1 MFNLPKLALAL
12 ASATLLSVA
21 QAAPTTFFGEDL
33 NFADRENGRD
43 PNPVAVRTNS
53 NAARASFLNKLS
65 GVGTEN
71 FDGLAVGTTPPLALN
86 FPGAGTA
93 TLTGGEGVQ
102 SGNDEAGRYPISG
115 DKYYFAGTDNFK
127 IAFSSPIAAF
137 GFYGVDIGDFGADL
151 WLSLTDTN
159 DVVTQLNVPVTRSN
173 RGQLSGSV
181 FYFGFYDTVT
191 QYKNIAFT
199 RTVGDGDN
207 FGFDDMTIGSL
218 EQINET
224 PEPASLA
231 LIAAALAGVGA
242 ATRRRR
248 AC

>member
-1 MFNLPKLALAL
+1 MSKLPKLALAL
-12 ASATLLSVA
+12 ASAALLSVA

-33 NFADRENGRD
+33 NGPPNRD
-43 PNPVAVRTNS
+43 PNPVTARTNS
-53 NAARASFLNKLS
+53 DAARASFLNKLS

-71 FDGLAVGTTPPLALN
+71 FEGLAVGTTPPLALT

-93 TLTGGEGVQ
+93 TLTGGEGIQ

-115 DKYYFAGTDNFK
+115 NKYYFAGTNDFN
-127 IAFSSPIAAF
+127 IAFSSAIAAF

-151 WLSLTDTN
+151 VLSLTDTN
-159 DVVTQLNVPVTRSN
+159 DIVTQINVPLTRSTE
-173 RGQLSGSV
+173 GQLSGSV

-191 QYKNIAFT
+191 QYKNIAFA
-199 RTVGDGDN
+199 RTVGGGDN

-231 LIAAALAGVGA
+231 LVAAALAGVGVV
-242 ATRRRR
+242 TRRRK
-248 AC
+248 A